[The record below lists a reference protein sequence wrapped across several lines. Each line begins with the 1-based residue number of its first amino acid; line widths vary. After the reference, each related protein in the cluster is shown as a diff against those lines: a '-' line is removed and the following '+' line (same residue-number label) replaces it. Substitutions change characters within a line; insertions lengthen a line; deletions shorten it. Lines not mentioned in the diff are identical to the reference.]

1 MRLSADDVLALARAY
16 ADCVGISLT
25 TVGVRAAGNDK
36 MFVRLATGRTCTV
49 RSLERAARWFGCNWP
64 VGLDW
69 PEGVPR
75 PEPCIGPSPSRTRD
89 RDRAA

>member
-25 TVGVRAAGNDK
+25 TAGVRAAGNDK

-49 RSLERAARWFGCNWP
+49 RSLERAARWFACNWP

-75 PEPCIGPSPSRTRD
+75 PEPCSD

>member
-1 MRLSADDVLALARAY
+1 MRLSADDVLSLARAY
-16 ADCVGISLT
+16 AECVGISLT

-69 PEGVPR
+69 PEDIPR
-75 PEPCIGPSPSRTRD
+75 PEAAAGCSE
-89 RDRAA
+89 RAA

>member
-1 MRLSADDVLALARAY
+1 MRLSADDVLSLARAY
-16 ADCVGISLT
+16 AECVGISLT

-49 RSLERAARWFGCNWP
+49 RSLERAARWFACNWP

-69 PEGVPR
+69 PEGIPR
-75 PEPCIGPSPSRTRD
+75 PEPCSD